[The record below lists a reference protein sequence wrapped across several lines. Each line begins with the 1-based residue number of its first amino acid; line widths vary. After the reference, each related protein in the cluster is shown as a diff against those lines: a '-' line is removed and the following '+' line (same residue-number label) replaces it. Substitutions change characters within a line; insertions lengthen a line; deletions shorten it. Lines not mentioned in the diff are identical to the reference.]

1 MRVLFSPI
9 GMTDPISKRTLHDG
23 SLLNIC
29 RFYKPDKI
37 YLYMSKEVMEYHE
50 KDNRYV
56 LCLEKVYEYL
66 GKDFEYEIID
76 RRDLKEVQVFDYF
89 YKEYKDI
96 LYKIHEENPGAEI
109 LLNVSSGTPAMKSAL
124 FVLCAL
130 FNFPMTP
137 IQVSTPLKTANT
149 KSKEINIEDPLKEF
163 LEVIDIIMTSPE
175 EYGDRTEIALKENLN
190 FELSKDIIK
199 NHLRKYN
206 YSAAFEVA
214 QMTREFLSEKSY
226 HLIAAAFYR
235 NNLDR
240 KGVLENLKLADDK
253 LEFYES
259 HELFLMEYILYLSV
273 NIKRD
278 MLLEFIRGISPALDL
293 LFKKAFEAESGIDLD
308 NYTNNEDGKITWNR
322 KKLNSDETGR
332 KIKDAIEEKYLEV
345 KDYLTI
351 SSDNYLALLNSSTF
365 GLRDRH
371 ITKKAEE
378 LREIEKKGR
387 NKAAHQIVS
396 IDDEILKAETGF
408 TSQEILKKITDFAE
422 QIKLGIKKE
431 HWNSYEL
438 MNEKIIGSLD
448 KN

>member
-1 MRVLFSPI
+1 MRILFSPI
-9 GMTDPISKRTLHDG
+9 GMTDPISDRNLHEG

-29 RFYKPDKI
+29 RFYQPDKI
-37 YLYMSKEVMEYHE
+37 YLYMSKEVMEIHK

-56 LCLEKVYEYL
+56 KCLERVYKYL
-66 GKDFEYEIID
+66 NKDFEYEIID
-76 RRDLKEVQVFDYF
+76 RKDLEEVQIFDFF
-89 YKEYKDI
+89 YKEYRDI
-96 LYKIHEENPGAEI
+96 LYKIHEENPDAEI
-109 LLNVSSGTPAMKSAL
+109 LLNISSGTPAMKSAL

-137 IQVSTPLKTANT
+137 IQVSTPSK
-149 KSKEINIEDPLKEF
+149 KSNSTYEENILDIF
-163 LEVIDIIMTSPE
+163 LGVVDEIMTKPKI
-175 EYGDRTEIALKENLN
+175 YGDRTEIVLKENLN

-226 HLIAAAFYR
+226 YLIAAAFYR

-240 KGVLENLKLADDK
+240 KGVLENLKLANDK
-253 LEFYES
+253 FDFYES

-278 MLLEFIRGISPALDL
+278 MLLEFIRGISPVLDL
-293 LFKKAFEAESGIDLD
+293 LFKKAFEVESGIVLD
-308 NYTNNEDGKITWNR
+308 NYLKNVKGKVNWNR
-322 KKLNSDETGR
+322 KKLMSDEIGN
-332 KIKDAIEEKYLEV
+332 KIFKVLNNSYNGFNFINTA
-345 KDYLTI
+345 
-351 SSDNYLALLNSSTF
+351 SSDNFLKLMESDEF
-365 GLRDRH
+365 GISDRVL
-371 ITKKAEE
+371 TKRADE

-431 HWNSYEL
+431 HWNSYEM
-438 MNEKIIGSLD
+438 MNEKIRGSLD

>member
-96 LYKIHEENPGAEI
+96 LYKIHVENPGAEI

-240 KGVLENLKLADDK
+240 KVVLENLKMADDK
-253 LEFYES
+253 FDFYES

-278 MLLEFIRGISPALDL
+278 MLLEFIRGISPVLDL
-293 LFKKAFEAESGIDLD
+293 LFKKAFEAESGIVLD
-308 NYTNNEDGKITWNR
+308 NYLKNVKGKVNWNR
-322 KKLNSDETGR
+322 KKLMSDEIGN
-332 KIKDAIEEKYLEV
+332 KIFKVLNNSYNGFNFINTA
-345 KDYLTI
+345 
-351 SSDNYLALLNSSTF
+351 SSDNFLKLMESDEF
-365 GLRDRH
+365 GISDRVL
-371 ITKKAEE
+371 TKKAEE

-396 IDDEILKAETGF
+396 IDNKTLKAETGF

-422 QIKLGIKKE
+422 QIKLDIKKE
-431 HWNSYEL
+431 HWNSYEV